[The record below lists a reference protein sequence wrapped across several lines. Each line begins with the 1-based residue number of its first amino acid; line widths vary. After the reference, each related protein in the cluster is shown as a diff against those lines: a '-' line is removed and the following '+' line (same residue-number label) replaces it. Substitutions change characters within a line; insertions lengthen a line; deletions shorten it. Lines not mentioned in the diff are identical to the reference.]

1 MKKTNITID
10 DIRDSLYEL
19 DTEYRESLASVLMK
33 LKYVSD
39 SPLNLNLGTKE
50 QQKELKRVYTTPLRP
65 EQIIEIIKYMMD
77 EMKDDF
83 QYSKFKPIALK
94 YINIAEEMKK
104 EELNEKV
111 AVKSGY
117 YFEIFSKSEI
127 PNTLI
132 ESNIQVSL
140 NNKVYKLYK
149 ASSIE
154 DERKIDKMFG
164 DRMGYDID
172 EHTVNNEEEME

>member
-1 MKKTNITID
+1 MKKKNITID
-10 DIRDSLYEL
+10 NIQDSLFGL
-19 DTEYRESLASVLMK
+19 DTEYRESLAKALMK
-33 LKYVSD
+33 FKYVSD
-39 SPLNLNLGTKE
+39 SPLNLDVGTEE
-50 QQKELKRVYTTPLRP
+50 QKNELQRVYTTPLKS

-94 YINIAEEMKK
+94 YISIAEEMKK
-104 EELNEKV
+104 EEQNEKV

-117 YFEIFSKSEI
+117 YFEIFSKNEI

-140 NNKVYKLYK
+140 NNKIYKLYK